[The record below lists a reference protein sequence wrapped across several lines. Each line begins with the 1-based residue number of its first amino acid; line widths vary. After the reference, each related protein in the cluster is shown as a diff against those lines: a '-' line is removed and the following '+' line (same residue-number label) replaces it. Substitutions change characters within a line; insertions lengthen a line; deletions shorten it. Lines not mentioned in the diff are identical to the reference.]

1 MSLLALDLGSSYLKG
16 AIFNASLTR
25 LAQAALPVTYSTW
38 LGDIVEMDPQAFW
51 QLFIDLTQQLFR
63 DSNLTPYDIDH
74 IAITSQAQTFLLLDR
89 HLQPLTPLISWIDRR
104 GAELNPLLTQ
114 AIGPDFHEHCSFP
127 SSLPELQLS
136 KLYYLRQVQPHL
148 FQQTFLAASLPS
160 WLSLRLG
167 GLPILD
173 RNLAAMSGLYSL
185 KVGQWHSQSLGLCG
199 LKPYQ
204 LPMLARCGCS
214 LPTNTPPGFLS
225 ILGGSGDPLRDKN
238 ITFHFCG
245 NDQTCG
251 ALAAALQP
259 GEVLLT
265 LGTALVAYRLA
276 GDALGPYSPS
286 GCWGPY
292 PGGGY
297 YELAV
302 SSQGTSALDWA
313 LREVFSGISPG
324 DLERLARA
332 HPVLPGANRPFFY
345 PQAMGTPK
353 AFSEQA
359 APEALA
365 LAVYEGLSFS
375 LRYLHEN
382 DLGEAPDLLVAS
394 GGGSRSDFW
403 LQFISDVTGKPVQ
416 RCTGPAGSGDADV
429 LLGAALQVYSNHP
442 PHSTRK
448 DRFLPDSEKS
458 SIYSKRYRK
467 WLLAIPVQI

>member
-1 MSLLALDLGSSYLKG
+1 MSLLALDLGSSNLKG
-16 AIFNASLTR
+16 AIFSANLTR
-25 LAQAALPVTYSTW
+25 LAQAVLPVPYATW
-38 LGDIVEMDPQAFW
+38 QGVIVEMDPQAFW
-51 QLFIDLTQQLFR
+51 QLFIDLTQQLFQ

-74 IAITSQAQTFLLLDR
+74 IAISSQAQTFLLLDR

-104 GAELNPLLTQ
+104 GAELNPQLSL

-136 KLYYLRQVQPHL
+136 KLYYLRLVQPHL
-148 FQQTFLAASLPS
+148 LQQTFLAASLPS

-167 GLPILD
+167 GPPILD

-185 KVGQWHSQSLGLCG
+185 KTGSWFSQAIELCG
-199 LKPYQ
+199 VKPNQ
-204 LPMLARCGCS
+204 FPMLARCGCS
-214 LPTNTPPGFLS
+214 LPTDTPPGFLS
-225 ILGGSGDPLRDKN
+225 ILSGSFDPLRDKN
-238 ITFHFCG
+238 ISFHFCG

-251 ALAAALQP
+251 ALAAALQH

-276 GDALGPYSPS
+276 GDALGPYSSS

-302 SSQGTSALDWA
+302 SSQGTSALNWA
-313 LREVFSGISPG
+313 LREVFSGITPG
-324 DLERLARA
+324 DLARLARA
-332 HPVLPGANRPFFY
+332 HPGLVGANFPFFY

-359 APEALA
+359 EPEALA

-375 LRYLHEN
+375 LRCLLEI
-382 DLGEAPDLLVAS
+382 DLGATLDLLVAS

-416 RCTGPAGSGDADV
+416 RCTGSAGSGDADV
-429 LLGAALQVYSNHP
+429 LLGAALQVYSDHP
-442 PHSTRK
+442 PRSTRK
-448 DRFLPDSEKS
+448 DRFLPDSEKFGP
-458 SIYSKRYRK
+458 YSERFRK
-467 WLLAIPVQI
+467 WLQAIPG